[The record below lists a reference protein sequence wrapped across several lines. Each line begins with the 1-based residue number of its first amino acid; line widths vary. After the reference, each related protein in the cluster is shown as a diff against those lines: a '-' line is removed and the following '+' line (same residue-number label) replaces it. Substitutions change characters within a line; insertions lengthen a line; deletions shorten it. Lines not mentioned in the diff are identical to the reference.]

1 MEPNGATRRAA
12 NAETIRRFGG
22 TAPVLVD
29 VRPAAEVVPGF
40 EQNTILTSG
49 SPMAWSE
56 YIGGQ
61 RDAIIG
67 AAQYE
72 GLGHTRDEVI
82 KRLDSGDIEVLPCSA
97 RSCVGSVAGVYSAS
111 MPVFVVEDAISGER
125 AFCNLYEGSS
135 PRRLNYGCYDE
146 EVHERLVWIRDHL
159 GPAMQ
164 DLISAIGP
172 VELRPIM
179 RRALHMGDELHSRNN
194 AGCLLFMAEV
204 IRRAGKLGSSADL
217 VTVLNEVVSDQYFFL
232 RLSMG
237 AAKCI
242 ADRGHGVAGSS
253 VVTGMAISCRGFG
266 IRVSGLGDEWFTGP
280 PPLFEGHFF
289 EGHTDAEVSW
299 MGGESIMAE
308 TVGLG
313 GFSQAA
319 APALHRYQG
328 GSVAAMIE
336 RNLEMYEITVGEDE
350 DFRIPQFD
358 YRGAPVGIDIFRVA
372 ETGILPVMDAGLAG
386 VGGGQIG
393 AGVVRAPLE
402 CFQAAVAAYGRTYPS
417 DTGS

>member
-1 MEPNGATRRAA
+1 MGIANDKLRRAA
-12 NAETIRRFGG
+12 NEETKRRFSA
-22 TAPVLVD
+22 TSPVLVE

-40 EQNTILTSG
+40 RDNTILTSG
-49 SPMAWSE
+49 PPMAWDQ

-61 RDAIIG
+61 REAVIG

-72 GLGHTRDEVI
+72 GLGRGRDEVI
-82 KRLDSGDIEVLPCSA
+82 ERLDSGDIVVLPCSA
-97 RSCVGSVAGVYSAS
+97 LHCVGSVAGVYSAS
-111 MPVFVVEDAISGER
+111 MPVFVVEDANSGGR

-135 PRRLNYGCYDE
+135 PRRLNYGCYDD
-146 EVHERLVWIRDHL
+146 EVHDRLMWIRHHL

-164 DLISAIGP
+164 DLISSIGP

-204 IRRAGKLGSSADL
+204 VRRAGHLGGGMDL
-217 VTVLNEVVSDQYFFL
+217 ATVLGEVVADQYFFL

-242 ADRGHGVAGSS
+242 ADRGHGVEASS
-253 VVTGMAISCRGFG
+253 VVTAMAISCRGFG
-266 IRVSGLGDEWFTGP
+266 IRVSGLGDQWFTGP
-280 PPLFEGHFF
+280 PPVFEGQFF
-289 EGHTDAEVSW
+289 EGHTEAEVSW

-328 GSVAAMIE
+328 GTVSAMVE

-350 DFRIPQFD
+350 DFKIPYFD
-358 YRGAPVGIDIFRVA
+358 YRGSPVGIDIFRVA

-386 VGGGQIG
+386 AGGGQIG

-402 CFQAAVAAYGRTYPS
+402 CFQAAVEAYDEKYRS
-417 DTGS
+417 EA